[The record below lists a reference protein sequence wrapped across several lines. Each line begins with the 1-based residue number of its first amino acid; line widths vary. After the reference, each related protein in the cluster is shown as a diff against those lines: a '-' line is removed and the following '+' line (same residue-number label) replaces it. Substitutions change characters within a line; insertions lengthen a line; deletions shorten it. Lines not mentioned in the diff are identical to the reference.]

1 MLTRTFNLTPSL
13 KELSLTIEGTSDPE
27 NDPPKHREYD
37 IHWSETPHLVWASS
51 HEAVRFVLHGFD
63 DYTVHAYSVDGL
75 GNEVQWKKVD
85 AGCISPLLITPF
97 ADAGEH
103 TIEVV
108 IIVSAIGPTPTATD
122 QLGVA
127 PPVHAAKCPVK
138 VVFTPR
144 LG

>member
-1 MLTRTFNLTPSL
+1 MITRTFHLQPSL
-13 KELSLTIEGTSDPE
+13 KKHDLTIQGKSDRE
-27 NDPPKHREYD
+27 NVPPQYRESD

-63 DYTVHAYSVDGL
+63 DYRVHAYSVDGL
-75 GNEVQWKKVD
+75 GNEVQWKQVD
-85 AGCISPLLITPF
+85 AGCVSPLLVTPIK
-97 ADAGEH
+97 DAGEH
-103 TIEVV
+103 AIEVV
-108 IIVSAIGPTPTATD
+108 IIVSAIGPIPSASD
-122 QLGVA
+122 QLGLA